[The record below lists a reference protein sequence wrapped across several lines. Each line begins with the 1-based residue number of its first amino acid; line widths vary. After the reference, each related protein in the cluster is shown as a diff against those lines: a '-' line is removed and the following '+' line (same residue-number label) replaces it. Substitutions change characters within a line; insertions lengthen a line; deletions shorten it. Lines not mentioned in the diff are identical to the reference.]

1 MEKGLQYKRTDRAIV
16 NAFIKLVNQ
25 GSFEKL
31 TVQEILDEALVSRNT
46 FYSHYRDKYDIA
58 EQIFEQYKKDFL
70 ELLKE
75 SYTNVGKEWAGTD
88 KFSQFS
94 DLPTQT
100 FLRFHQEHG
109 EVTAALNKIK
119 TDTVDMDQF
128 VSQLFK
134 ERYLHAPSNQTHLSS
149 ERDLNLEAEIYA
161 SVFHVISRHYTY
173 RSQTDAIHASMDAT
187 HINESLCH
195 AFLYSMGIIEESHQ
209 TAAFQYIMTAEK
221 EAKKL
226 KENYQ

>member
-58 EQIFEQYKKDFL
+58 EQLFEKYKEDFL
-70 ELLKE
+70 EVLKA

-88 KFSQFS
+88 KFEQFS
-94 DLPTQT
+94 TLPTQT
-100 FLRFHQEHG
+100 FLHFQQEYG
-109 EVTAALNKIK
+109 DTISALNKIK
-119 TDTVDMDQF
+119 TDKVDMDHF

-134 ERYLHAPSNQTHLSS
+134 KRYLAAPSNQGADTSV
-149 ERDLNLEAEIYA
+149 RDLALEADLYA
-161 SVFHVISRHYTY
+161 SVYGTISKYYADT
-173 RSQTDAIHASMDAT
+173 SAGDLLEPSVNTP
-187 HINESLCH
+187 HIMESICH
-195 AFLYSMGIIEESHQ
+195 AFLYSMGIIEEAHRSD
-209 TAAFQYIMTAEK
+209 AFQYIMTAEK